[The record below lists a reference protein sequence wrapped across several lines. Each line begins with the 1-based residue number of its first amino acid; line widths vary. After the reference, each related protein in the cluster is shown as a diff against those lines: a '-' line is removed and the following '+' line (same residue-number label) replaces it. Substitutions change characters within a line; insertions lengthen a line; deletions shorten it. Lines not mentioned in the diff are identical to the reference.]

1 MAEISLDAQ
10 GAVQGSISGGVRQA
24 AQDRAKADAQDW
36 ISGIEQSNL
45 TPRYYLTIALLVLQ
59 EMFEFYDFFLVGYL
73 VSVLAP
79 GWHLTYGQS
88 AVMLLSS
95 GVGAIAGSLA
105 GGLLAD
111 RVGRKK
117 MIWGGGLIFSLGA
130 AGCALIP
137 DGAWILFSILRFV
150 VGFGSIAAVTA
161 QNPLVVEMT
170 PTRYRTFVSSM
181 MVAPVALGTMFAAM
195 ISASLLPVIGWRGV
209 AATGAMPIVTSL
221 LFALIAPE
229 SVRWLLSR
237 GRNADARRE
246 AAKLLGVAEASIT
259 LPNAVA
265 PIRKPGSLSELFQ
278 DQQRFWW
285 VVVIWT
291 GISTGTYGVI
301 LWGPTILSQLLKI
314 TAHEAAHYFVYA
326 SVASIIGRVLFSVLP
341 LYIGR
346 RRAALVGTFLSVLVM
361 LAIFAFYREFIAG
374 WSVFALLV
382 IFGAAFYSGSF
393 SNMSPYVVEVFPVSL
408 GARAFG
414 LAQAANGVG
423 KILGP
428 VCLALI
434 AGSNDVVSPKA
445 TADAIAP
452 AFLFLA
458 ACEFAALI
466 AIFAYRREPH
476 GKPMEIGQFTDANA
490 NRRRDAR
497 HPRSDFR
504 RRSGRP
510 HRLAAALPA
519 RRTLAFGRTPPE
531 HGADAEGARH
541 QCPHHGSVPA
551 MRHRHRG
558 QGRRI
563 AGRAVGVDRL
573 DRNPCRQGDRAPRAR
588 SRHRKEHGGD
598 AGQKLSVC
606 PG

>member
-1 MAEISLDAQ
+1 MADVSLDAQ
-10 GAVQGSISGGVRQA
+10 GAVQGSISGGIRQA
-24 AQDRAKADAQDW
+24 AQDRAKVDAQDW

-137 DGAWILFSILRFV
+137 EGAWILFSILRFV

-237 GRNADARRE
+237 GRNAEARRE

-259 LPNAVA
+259 LPNAIA
-265 PIRKPGSLSELFQ
+265 RIRKPGSLSELFQ
-278 DQQRFWW
+278 DQKRFWW

-326 SVASIIGRVLFSVLP
+326 SVASILGRMLFSVLP

-346 RRAALVGTFLSVLVM
+346 RRAALAGTFFSVLVM

-476 GKPMEIGQFTDANA
+476 GKPMEIG
-490 NRRRDAR
+490 
-497 HPRSDFR
+497 
-504 RRSGRP
+504 
-510 HRLAAALPA
+510 
-519 RRTLAFGRTPPE
+519 
-531 HGADAEGARH
+531 
-541 QCPHHGSVPA
+541 
-551 MRHRHRG
+551 
-558 QGRRI
+558 
-563 AGRAVGVDRL
+563 
-573 DRNPCRQGDRAPRAR
+573 
-588 SRHRKEHGGD
+588 
-598 AGQKLSVC
+598 
-606 PG
+606 

>member
-1 MAEISLDAQ
+1 MVDVSLDAQ
-10 GAVQGSISGGVRQA
+10 GVVPGGVAGGMQTA
-24 AQDRAKADAQDW
+24 APGHSSASTQDW
-36 ISGIEQSNL
+36 ISGIEKSNL
-45 TPRYYLTIALLVLQ
+45 TPRYYLTIGLLVLQ

-88 AVMLLSS
+88 AMMLLSS
-95 GVGAIAGSLA
+95 GVGAIVGSVV
-105 GGLLAD
+105 GGMLAD
-111 RVGRKK
+111 AVGRKK
-117 MIWGGGLIFSLGA
+117 MVWGGGLIFSAGA

-137 DGAWILFSILRFV
+137 DGAWILFSILRFI
-150 VGFGSIAAVTA
+150 VGFGSIAAVSA
-161 QNPLVVEMT
+161 QNPLIVEMT

-221 LFALIAPE
+221 LIALIAPE

-237 GRNADARRE
+237 GRSADARRE
-246 AAKLLGVAEASIT
+246 AAKLLGVPETSVT
-259 LPNAVA
+259 LPSAIEPTA
-265 PIRKPGSLSELFQ
+265 KPGSLSALFQ
-278 DQQRFWW
+278 DQKRFWW

-314 TAHEAAHYFVYA
+314 TAHEAARYFVYA
-326 SVASIIGRVLFSVLP
+326 SIASFLGRLLFSVLP

-346 RRAALVGTFLSVLVM
+346 RGAALIGTFISVLVM
-361 LAIFAFYREFIAG
+361 LAIVAFHREFIAG

-408 GARAFG
+408 GGRAFG
-414 LAQAANGVG
+414 LAQAANGIG

-458 ACEFAALI
+458 ACEVAALI

-476 GKPMEIGQFTDANA
+476 GKPMDIG
-490 NRRRDAR
+490 
-497 HPRSDFR
+497 
-504 RRSGRP
+504 
-510 HRLAAALPA
+510 
-519 RRTLAFGRTPPE
+519 
-531 HGADAEGARH
+531 
-541 QCPHHGSVPA
+541 
-551 MRHRHRG
+551 
-558 QGRRI
+558 
-563 AGRAVGVDRL
+563 
-573 DRNPCRQGDRAPRAR
+573 
-588 SRHRKEHGGD
+588 
-598 AGQKLSVC
+598 
-606 PG
+606 

>member
-1 MAEISLDAQ
+1 MAEVSLDAQ
-10 GAVQGSISGGVRQA
+10 GAVQGSIAGGIRQA
-24 AQDRAKADAQDW
+24 GQTLAKGDAQDW
-36 ISGIEQSNL
+36 ISGIEKSNL

-130 AGCALIP
+130 AGCAVIP

-150 VGFGSIAAVTA
+150 VGFGSIAAVSA

-221 LFALIAPE
+221 LFAWIAPE

-246 AAKLLGVAEASIT
+246 AAKLLGVPQASIT
-259 LPNAVA
+259 LPNAIA

-278 DQQRFWW
+278 DQKRFWW

-326 SVASIIGRVLFSVLP
+326 SIASFLGRVLFSVLP

-346 RRAALVGTFLSVLVM
+346 RSSALFGTFISVLVM

-393 SNMSPYVVEVFPVSL
+393 ANMSPYVVEVFPVSL

-476 GKPMEIGQFTDANA
+476 GKPMDIG
-490 NRRRDAR
+490 
-497 HPRSDFR
+497 
-504 RRSGRP
+504 
-510 HRLAAALPA
+510 
-519 RRTLAFGRTPPE
+519 
-531 HGADAEGARH
+531 
-541 QCPHHGSVPA
+541 
-551 MRHRHRG
+551 
-558 QGRRI
+558 
-563 AGRAVGVDRL
+563 
-573 DRNPCRQGDRAPRAR
+573 
-588 SRHRKEHGGD
+588 
-598 AGQKLSVC
+598 
-606 PG
+606 

>member
-1 MAEISLDAQ
+1 VSANFIEDRLGNLEPLRMTAAVRRPGREMADISLDAQ
-10 GAVQGSISGGVRQA
+10 GVVQGGVAGGMPTA
-24 AQDRAKADAQDW
+24 APGHSKGDAQDW
-36 ISGIEQSNL
+36 LSGIEKSNL
-45 TPRYYLTIALLVLQ
+45 TPRYYLTIGLFVLQ

-79 GWHLTYGQS
+79 SWHLTYGQS
-88 AVMLLSS
+88 AMMLLSS
-95 GVGAIAGSLA
+95 GVGAIVGSLV
-105 GGLLAD
+105 GGMLAD
-111 RVGRKK
+111 AFGRK
-117 MIWGGGLIFSLGA
+117 MMVWGGGLIFSLGA

-150 VGFGSIAAVTA
+150 VGFGSIAAVSA
-161 QNPLVVEMT
+161 QNPLIVEMT

-209 AATGAMPIVTSL
+209 AATGAIPIVTSL
-221 LFALIAPE
+221 LIAWIAPE

-237 GRNADARRE
+237 GRSADARRE
-246 AAKLLGVAEASIT
+246 AAKLLGVPENCVT
-259 LPNAVA
+259 LPNAIE
-265 PIRKPGSLSELFQ
+265 PTRKPGSLSELFQ
-278 DQQRFWW
+278 DQKRFWW

-314 TAHEAAHYFVYA
+314 SAHEAAHYFVYA
-326 SVASIIGRVLFSVLP
+326 SIASFLGRLLFSVLP

-346 RRAALVGTFLSVLVM
+346 RGAALVGTSVSVLVM
-361 LAIFAFYREFIAG
+361 LAIVAFHHEFIAG

-408 GARAFG
+408 GGRAFG

-458 ACEFAALI
+458 TCEFAALI

-476 GKPMEIGQFTDANA
+476 GKPMDIG
-490 NRRRDAR
+490 
-497 HPRSDFR
+497 
-504 RRSGRP
+504 
-510 HRLAAALPA
+510 
-519 RRTLAFGRTPPE
+519 
-531 HGADAEGARH
+531 
-541 QCPHHGSVPA
+541 
-551 MRHRHRG
+551 
-558 QGRRI
+558 
-563 AGRAVGVDRL
+563 
-573 DRNPCRQGDRAPRAR
+573 
-588 SRHRKEHGGD
+588 
-598 AGQKLSVC
+598 
-606 PG
+606 

>member
-1 MAEISLDAQ
+1 MTAAVRRPGREMADISLDAQ
-10 GAVQGSISGGVRQA
+10 GAVQGGVAGGMQTA
-24 AQDRAKADAQDW
+24 APGHSKGDAQDW
-36 ISGIEQSNL
+36 LSGIEKSNL
-45 TPRYYLTIALLVLQ
+45 TPRYYLTIGLFVLQ

-79 GWHLTYGQS
+79 SWHLTYGQS
-88 AVMLLSS
+88 AMMLLSS
-95 GVGAIAGSLA
+95 GVGAIVGSLV
-105 GGLLAD
+105 GGMLAD
-111 RVGRKK
+111 AFGRK
-117 MIWGGGLIFSLGA
+117 MMVWGGGLIFSLGA

-150 VGFGSIAAVTA
+150 VGFGSIAAVSA
-161 QNPLVVEMT
+161 QNPLIVEMT

-209 AATGAMPIVTSL
+209 AATGAIPIVTSL
-221 LFALIAPE
+221 LIAWIAPE

-237 GRNADARRE
+237 GRSADARRE
-246 AAKLLGVAEASIT
+246 AAKLLGVPENCVT
-259 LPNAVA
+259 LPKAIE
-265 PIRKPGSLSELFQ
+265 PTRKPGSLSELFQ
-278 DQQRFWW
+278 DQKRFWW

-314 TAHEAAHYFVYA
+314 SAHEAAHYFVYA
-326 SVASIIGRVLFSVLP
+326 SIASFLGRLLFSVLP

-346 RRAALVGTFLSVLVM
+346 RGAALVGTSVSVLVM
-361 LAIFAFYREFIAG
+361 LAIVAFHHEFIAG

-408 GARAFG
+408 GGRAFG

-458 ACEFAALI
+458 TCEFAALI

-476 GKPMEIGQFTDANA
+476 GKPMDIG
-490 NRRRDAR
+490 
-497 HPRSDFR
+497 
-504 RRSGRP
+504 
-510 HRLAAALPA
+510 
-519 RRTLAFGRTPPE
+519 
-531 HGADAEGARH
+531 
-541 QCPHHGSVPA
+541 
-551 MRHRHRG
+551 
-558 QGRRI
+558 
-563 AGRAVGVDRL
+563 
-573 DRNPCRQGDRAPRAR
+573 
-588 SRHRKEHGGD
+588 
-598 AGQKLSVC
+598 
-606 PG
+606 

>member
-1 MAEISLDAQ
+1 MADVSLDAH
-10 GAVQGSISGGVRQA
+10 GAVQGTA
-24 AQDRAKADAQDW
+24 ADTIHNTGRDRPKTEAQDW
-36 ISGIEQSNL
+36 LSGIEKSNL
-45 TPRYYLTIALLVLQ
+45 TPRYYLTIGLLVLQ

-79 GWHLTYGQS
+79 GWHLTYGQG
-88 AVMLLSS
+88 AIMLLSS
-95 GVGAIAGSLA
+95 GVGAIAGSLV
-105 GGLLAD
+105 GGRIAD
-111 RVGRKK
+111 TIGRKK

-137 DGAWILFSILRFV
+137 DGAWILFSMLRFV
-150 VGFGSIAAVTA
+150 VGFGSIAAVSA
-161 QNPLVVEMT
+161 QGPLIVEIT

-181 MVAPVALGTMFAAM
+181 MVVPVALGTMFAAM
-195 ISASLLPVIGWRGV
+195 SSASLLPVIGWRGV

-221 LFALIAPE
+221 LIAWIAPE

-246 AAKLLGVAEASIT
+246 AAKLTGVPEDSIT
-259 LPNAVA
+259 LPTAL
-265 PIRKPGSLSELFQ
+265 PPERKPVALSELFK
-278 DQQRFWW
+278 DQKRFWW

-314 TAHEAAHYFVYA
+314 TAHEAAQYFVYA
-326 SVASIIGRVLFSVLP
+326 SIASILGRVLFSFLP

-346 RRAALVGTFLSVLVM
+346 RRAALVGTFISVLVM

-408 GARAFG
+408 GGRAFG

-458 ACEFAALI
+458 TCEFAALI

-476 GKPMEIGQFTDANA
+476 GKPMEIG
-490 NRRRDAR
+490 
-497 HPRSDFR
+497 
-504 RRSGRP
+504 
-510 HRLAAALPA
+510 
-519 RRTLAFGRTPPE
+519 
-531 HGADAEGARH
+531 
-541 QCPHHGSVPA
+541 
-551 MRHRHRG
+551 
-558 QGRRI
+558 
-563 AGRAVGVDRL
+563 
-573 DRNPCRQGDRAPRAR
+573 
-588 SRHRKEHGGD
+588 
-598 AGQKLSVC
+598 
-606 PG
+606 

>member
-1 MAEISLDAQ
+1 MAEVSLDAQ
-10 GAVQGSISGGVRQA
+10 GAVAGGIAGGIRQP
-24 AQDRAKADAQDW
+24 AQDRSIGNAQDW

-88 AVMLLSS
+88 AMMLLSS
-95 GVGAIAGSLA
+95 GVGAIAGSLV
-105 GGLLAD
+105 GGQLAD
-111 RVGRKK
+111 MVGRKK
-117 MIWGGGLIFSLGA
+117 MVWGGGLIFSLGA

-137 DGAWILFSILRFV
+137 DGSWVLFSVLRFV
-150 VGFGSIAAVTA
+150 VGFGSIAAVSA
-161 QNPLVVEMT
+161 QGPLIVEMT
-170 PTRYRTFVSSM
+170 PTRHRTFISSM

-209 AATGAMPIVTSL
+209 AATGALPIVTSL

-246 AAKLLGVAEASIT
+246 AAKLLGVPQASIT
-259 LPNAVA
+259 LPNVIA
-265 PIRKPGSLSELFQ
+265 PIRKPGSFSELFQ
-278 DQQRFWW
+278 DQKRFWW

-326 SVASIIGRVLFSVLP
+326 SIASFLGRVLFSVLP

-346 RRAALVGTFLSVLVM
+346 RSSALVGTLISVFVM
-361 LAIFAFYREFIAG
+361 LAIVGFHREFVAG

-393 SNMSPYVVEVFPVSL
+393 ANMSPYVVEVFPVSL

-428 VCLALI
+428 VCMALI
-434 AGSNDVVSPKA
+434 AGSSDVVSPKA

-476 GKPMEIGQFTDANA
+476 GKPMEIG
-490 NRRRDAR
+490 
-497 HPRSDFR
+497 
-504 RRSGRP
+504 
-510 HRLAAALPA
+510 
-519 RRTLAFGRTPPE
+519 
-531 HGADAEGARH
+531 
-541 QCPHHGSVPA
+541 
-551 MRHRHRG
+551 
-558 QGRRI
+558 
-563 AGRAVGVDRL
+563 
-573 DRNPCRQGDRAPRAR
+573 
-588 SRHRKEHGGD
+588 
-598 AGQKLSVC
+598 
-606 PG
+606 

>member
-1 MAEISLDAQ
+1 MAEVSLDAQ
-10 GAVQGSISGGVRQA
+10 GAVQGSISGGIRQA

-137 DGAWILFSILRFV
+137 EGAWILFSILRFV

-445 TADAIAP
+445 TTDAIAP

-476 GKPMEIGQFTDANA
+476 GKPMEIG
-490 NRRRDAR
+490 
-497 HPRSDFR
+497 
-504 RRSGRP
+504 
-510 HRLAAALPA
+510 
-519 RRTLAFGRTPPE
+519 
-531 HGADAEGARH
+531 
-541 QCPHHGSVPA
+541 
-551 MRHRHRG
+551 
-558 QGRRI
+558 
-563 AGRAVGVDRL
+563 
-573 DRNPCRQGDRAPRAR
+573 
-588 SRHRKEHGGD
+588 
-598 AGQKLSVC
+598 
-606 PG
+606 

>member
-1 MAEISLDAQ
+1 MADISLDAQ
-10 GAVQGSISGGVRQA
+10 GVVEGGAASGIRTPAPDHPKG
-24 AQDRAKADAQDW
+24 DAQDW

-45 TPRYYLTIALLVLQ
+45 TPRYYLTIGLLVLQ

-95 GVGAIAGSLA
+95 GVGAIAGSLV
-105 GGLLAD
+105 GGTLAD
-111 RVGRKK
+111 SIGRKK
-117 MIWGGGLIFSLGA
+117 MVWGGGLIFSLGA

-137 DGAWILFSILRFV
+137 DGAWILFSVLRFV
-150 VGFGSIAAVTA
+150 VGFGSIAAVSA

-209 AATGAMPIVTSL
+209 AATGAMPILTSL
-221 LFALIAPE
+221 LFAWIAPE

-237 GRNADARRE
+237 GRNAEARRE
-246 AAKLLGVAEASIT
+246 AAKLLGVPETSVT
-259 LPNAVA
+259 LPDAM
-265 PIRKPGSLSELFQ
+265 PPTRKPGSLSELFL
-278 DQQRFWW
+278 DQKRFWW

-326 SVASIIGRVLFSVLP
+326 SISSFIGRVLFSVLP
-341 LYIGR
+341 LYVGR
-346 RRAALVGTFLSVLVM
+346 RRAALGGTFISVLVM

-414 LAQAANGVG
+414 LAQAANGIG

-434 AGSNDVVSPKA
+434 AGSSDIVSPKA

-458 ACEFAALI
+458 ACEFAALV

-476 GKPMEIGQFTDANA
+476 GKPMDI
-490 NRRRDAR
+490 R
-497 HPRSDFR
+497 
-504 RRSGRP
+504 
-510 HRLAAALPA
+510 
-519 RRTLAFGRTPPE
+519 
-531 HGADAEGARH
+531 
-541 QCPHHGSVPA
+541 
-551 MRHRHRG
+551 
-558 QGRRI
+558 
-563 AGRAVGVDRL
+563 
-573 DRNPCRQGDRAPRAR
+573 
-588 SRHRKEHGGD
+588 
-598 AGQKLSVC
+598 
-606 PG
+606 